1 MERDPTIRD
10 LYPDLTEEELRAAEL
25 NLDRY
30 VAVALRILERL
41 ESAHNPQDGQL
52 TPPDGTLPCTR
63 QR

>member
-30 VAVALRILERL
+30 VAVALRIFERL
-41 ESAHNPQDGQL
+41 ESVRYPQGSQL